1 MFFVYFQPIVLKR
14 NNEPVRYDEL
24 EPTPNCSQP
33 LETIKGWLL
42 WLNITMRDTFTVAC
56 LLYREDLHIHTCNY
70 DGLLIDQMW
79 GLYGKVFRWKF
90 SLNFFSTVVYI
101 DIDPYMLIYSYTIDF
116 LFSYPS
122 INWYILR
129 SIEILRTY
137 HHSFFSRRLVLWG
150 TLYSYYS
157 RRCKYHPLSRSQR
170 QKTYSYQ
177 RFRRRREAVGCSKG

>member
-1 MFFVYFQPIVLKR
+1 MIH
-14 NNEPVRYDEL
+14 
-24 EPTPNCSQP
+24 
-33 LETIKGWLL
+33 LL
-42 WLNITMRDTFTVAC
+42 WHAYFIERIYTYIHVIMMGC
-56 LLYREDLHIHTCNY
+56 LLIKCGVYT
-70 DGLLIDQMW
+70 
-79 GLYGKVFRWKF
+79 GKYFAESFHWI
-90 SLNFFSTVVYI
+90 FFSTVVYI